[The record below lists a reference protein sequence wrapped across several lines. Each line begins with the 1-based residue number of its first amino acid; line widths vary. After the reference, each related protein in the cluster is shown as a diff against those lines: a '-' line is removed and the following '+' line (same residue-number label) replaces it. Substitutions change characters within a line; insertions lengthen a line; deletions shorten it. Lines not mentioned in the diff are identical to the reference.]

1 MAAACCFFIP
11 TASAQMRPGEGTRID
26 YINAKGERFW
36 STYANPE
43 RYISF
48 QVYGDTVSGF
58 EVRSSQTI
66 NENTSPVRIRFV
78 KPGEESYPLTVK
90 SENEDVKIS
99 YEIVSDQSTRAGDIP
114 YGATV
119 KITVTVPNG
128 TYPKIG
134 YHCVYTDT
142 STTGDAYTSY
152 FSSLGVEQLTSMQ
165 YMDYAYENS
174 KNRTYIIND
183 IEKPWGWERDSTDSN
198 KWYITVLMPNE
209 PLEIT
214 ASCVRPDYAML
225 RIAADY
231 ALTEL
236 YRQHSDLSLYTGNN
250 GEGSIMS
257 FVGNNLSQDY
267 VNNMTAS
274 GTSMDYLYHA
284 NYIYDC
290 LPWSNAFSY
299 INHANLVLTYLDRFT
314 DATEAERET
323 VRGQMLVLRS
333 QGYLRLLQCYGPR
346 WSDKNRSRL
355 VAPLYTSFT
364 AEDLPLATMEDIY
377 AQCIKDLIEAE
388 NILTENRNAINE
400 PTRNVAR
407 GVRMRFEMLAENWTE
422 VTRLAESILSEK
434 PLTTNEELKSGFFE
448 PKDSWI
454 WGSDGTYNGNN
465 LLYYWSWSAINAC
478 NGAYPAAWQIGA
490 GAIEKNLYLSIPETD
505 VRRSLY
511 VMPDQLHKSL
521 TPYNTL
527 IGWYNPDN
535 INVANLTASKNQ
547 DRFISYYKNRKPEG
561 AVCSAFTNSTFTNI
575 GENVPVQFG
584 AQVKFYA
591 PDSTSYGGSI
601 LFMRSDE
608 IYLSAIEAHIN
619 LGDVAKAT
627 ELLNTFN
634 TMRNPEGELLAPGTD
649 LFAELRKARRIELW
663 GEGHGW
669 FDQKRWSMPITRR
682 HWVEGDETSGNWY
695 PVVCN
700 QFDTDYANGWRFA
713 IPAYIIKWNPNI
725 DINAL
730 GYEGVEGY
738 ETQSP
743 SRVSAPKAPGAVMM
757 PAAPVIQGML
767 SSPSDLFKTVED

>member
-1 MAAACCFFIP
+1 MAAVCCPFIP
-11 TASAQMRPGEGTRID
+11 TSSAQMRPGENTRID
-26 YINAKGERFW
+26 YINANGERFW
-36 STYANPE
+36 STYADPG
-43 RYISF
+43 RFISF

-58 EVRSSQTI
+58 NVRSSQTI

-78 KPGEESYPLTVK
+78 RPGEESYPLTVK

-99 YEIVSDQSTRAGDIP
+99 YEIVSDQSTRSGDIP

-134 YHCVYTDT
+134 YHRVYTGT
-142 STTGDAYTSY
+142 STMGDAYTSY
-152 FSSLGVEQLTSMQ
+152 YSSLGVEQLTSMQ
-165 YMDYAYENS
+165 YMSHAYEKS
-174 KNRTYIIND
+174 ENRTYLID
-183 IEKPWGWERDSTDSN
+183 EIEKPWGWERNSTDSN
-198 KWYITVLMPNE
+198 KWYFTVPMPNE

-225 RIAADY
+225 RSAADY
-231 ALTEL
+231 ALSEL
-236 YRQHSDLSLYTGNN
+236 YRQHDDVSFYSGNN

-257 FVGNNLSQDY
+257 YVGNNLSQDY

-274 GTSMDYLYHA
+274 GLSMDYLYHS

-290 LPWSNAFSY
+290 LPWFNAFSY

-314 DATEAERET
+314 DATEAERKK

-355 VAPLYTSFT
+355 VAPLYTAFT
-364 AEDLPLATMEDIY
+364 AEDLPLATMEEIY
-377 AQCIKDLIEAE
+377 AQCREDLIEAE
-388 NILTENRNAINE
+388 NILYENRNAINE

-407 GVRMRFEMLAENWTE
+407 GVRLRFEMLAENWTE
-422 VTRLAESILSEK
+422 VTRLAESILSEN
-434 PLTTNEELKSGFFE
+434 PLTTNEELKSGFME
-448 PKDSWI
+448 AKDSWI
-454 WGSDGTYNGNN
+454 WGSDGTLNGDNI
-465 LLYYWSWSAINAC
+465 LYYWSWGAINAC
-478 NGAYPAAWQIGA
+478 NGVYPAMWGIGA
-490 GAIEKNLYLSIPETD
+490 GAIDKDLYLSIPETD
-505 VRRSLY
+505 VRRSLF
-511 VMPDQLHKSL
+511 VMPDRLNRTL
-521 TPYNTL
+521 NPYNNMS
-527 IGWYNPDN
+527 GWYNSDYMD
-535 INVANLTASKNQ
+535 VAKLTASQNQ
-547 DRFISYYKNRKPEG
+547 DRFINYYRKSKPGG
-561 AVCSAFTNSTFTNI
+561 AEYSAFTYDSNK
-575 GENVPVQFG
+575 VPVQFG
-584 AQVKFYA
+584 AQVKFYGK
-591 PDSTSYGGSI
+591 DVYSSGH
-601 LFMRSDE
+601 LLLMRSDE
-608 IYLSAIEAHIN
+608 VYLSAIEAAIN
-619 LGDVAKAT
+619 LGDRAKAT

-634 TMRNPEGELLAPGTD
+634 TMRNPEGQLLTPDSD
-649 LFAELRKARRIELW
+649 LPAELRKARRIELW

-682 HWVEGDETSGNWY
+682 HWIESDETSGNWY

-713 IPAYIIKWNPNI
+713 IPAYIVKWNPNI

-743 SRVSAPKAPGAVMM
+743 SRVSAPKAPGAVKIQT
-757 PAAPVIQGML
+757 ATVIQEMQPA
-767 SSPSDLFKTVED
+767 PSDLFKTVED